1 MKHKKRNM
9 KTEKGN
15 KTQGH
20 TCTHKHKHTQR
31 DTEDGGEPKWTR
43 NQTGNI
49 RTSNQNKLKSTNT
62 PKTPKHT
69 KLKTLV
75 QMTQN
80 HDNYNFYFIR

>member
-1 MKHKKRNM
+1 MG
-9 KTEKGN
+9 TEQRN
-15 KTQGH
+15 KTQAH
-20 TCTHKHKHTQR
+20 THAHKHKHTQR

-43 NQTGNI
+43 NQTGNL
-49 RTSNQNKLKSTNT
+49 RTSKQNKLKTTNT

-80 HDNYNFYFIR
+80 HITFILFGKSN